1 MIINPFKLERYFAK
15 HEFTAKY
22 LLSSSDCDGFPMK
35 YILDCATEEEH
46 RLWYNLELGYT
57 DSQGNELLRKIIS
70 NEYSTININEIAVL
84 SPGEANFILMN
95 TLLEAGDEVI
105 CLKPSYQSL
114 FQVANDL
121 KCYIKFWEPNN
132 YDWNYNIDDLEKL
145 ISNKTKLIIVNFP
158 HNPTGFIPCKNDLF
172 KIVDIARK
180 YNIYLFSDE
189 MYRLLIH
196 NPSDEIPAIC
206 DIYEKGI
213 SLWGMAKTFGLAGL
227 RIGWLATKDKSVIE
241 KILTFKDYLTICNS
255 ATSEILSIIALQH
268 KEMFINP
275 NLQKIRNNIRIFEDY
290 CKQQDFFE
298 FYNPKAGST
307 AFVKIKSKESAL
319 NFCDKLVESTGI
331 MLVPSEMFDYG
342 EKHVRIGFGRENF
355 AEVLNVFDKNIYK
368 YR

>member
-35 YILDCATEEEH
+35 YILDCATEEELT
-46 RLWYNLELGYT
+46 LWNNLELGYT
-57 DSQGNELLRKIIS
+57 DSQGNELLRNIIS
-70 NEYSTININEIAVL
+70 KEYTTIKIDEIAVL
-84 SPGEANFILMN
+84 SPGEANYILMN

-105 CLKPSYQSL
+105 CIKPSYQSL
-114 FQVANDL
+114 YQVAKDL
-121 KCYIKFWEPNN
+121 KCNVKFWEPNN
-132 YDWNYNIDDLEKL
+132 DNWNYISEDLEKL

-158 HNPTGFIPCKNDLF
+158 HNPTGFIPKKDELF

-180 YNIYLFSDE
+180 HNVYLFSDE
-189 MYRLLIH
+189 MYRLLEH
-196 NPSDEIPAIC
+196 NQKDTLPAIC

-227 RIGWLATKDKSVIE
+227 RIGWIATKEKSVIE

-275 NLQKIRNNIRIFEDY
+275 NLQKINNNIKIFEDY
-290 CKQQDFFE
+290 CKHQDFFE

-307 AFVKIKSKESAL
+307 AFVKINSKESAL

-331 MLVPSEMFDYG
+331 MLVTSEMFDYG
-342 EKHVRIGFGRENF
+342 SKHVRIGFGRRNF
-355 AEVLNVFDKNIYK
+355 AKVLSVFDKNIFK